1 MRVSNLAGNNSGGN
15 AQVYPYVDPYGL
27 FEQGDLGYIS
37 QGGYLIFSDQK
48 SA

>member
-27 FEQGDLGYIS
+27 FEQGDLSYIS